1 MGGIIVNDIY
11 LTMEE
16 VAKRLGV
23 GQDKVREL
31 IRTGKLAAIRLG
43 YRTIR
48 ISESALIAYTVKAS
62 KANAKGQ
69 P

>member
-1 MGGIIVNDIY
+1 MNDIY

>member
-1 MGGIIVNDIY
+1 MDDTY
-11 LTMEE
+11 LTMDG

-31 IRTGKLAAIRLG
+31 IRIGKLAAIRLG

-48 ISESALIAYTVKAS
+48 ISESSLTAYTGKAS
-62 KANAKGQ
+62 KAGSKGRK
-69 P
+69 